1 MGMCIQWDTKQWLK
15 GSNYRDLPRGPVV
28 RDLPCNTGDLSLSP
42 GQGTEIPHAAGQPV
56 FHAATTEPSCH
67 N

>member
-42 GQGTEIPHAAGQPV
+42 GQGTEIPHAAERLSSG
-56 FHAATTEPSCH
+56 ATQKVPA
-67 N
+67 